1 MKKYILSID
10 QGTTSTRAIL
20 INDKGQGVFMA
31 QRPVECY
38 YPEPGW
44 VEQDPERLWIS
55 VVDVVNELL
64 IIAGVTWNDIAG
76 IGITNQRETTIVWD
90 RNTGRA
96 IHNAIVWQSKQTQSI
111 CEAMEDKTEFI
122 AERTGLRLN
131 PYFSASKIRF
141 ILDKVEGAQ
150 EAAERGDLCFGTID
164 SWIIFKMTKG
174 NHVTDCSNASRTML
188 YNIFDMK
195 WDDELLSLW
204 NIPRSMLP
212 EVLDNDADFGPAS
225 FFCRHHDVHIHG
237 VAGDQQ
243 AALFGQ
249 CCFRKGE
256 SKNTYG
262 TGCFM
267 LMNTG
272 NQAIRSKNGLLTT
285 VAWRVNGETTY
296 ALEGSVFIGGA
307 VIQWVRDQTRWIEDA
322 PDSEY
327 YASKRKDT
335 AGVYFVPAFV
345 GLGTP
350 YWDDDARGAIFGL
363 TRGSDRH
370 NITRA
375 ALYSIAYQSKDV
387 IDTMK
392 EDAGLELPVLK
403 VDGGASKN
411 NLLLQ
416 FQADILQCEVRVPTQ
431 VETTALGAGYLAG
444 LGTGFWKNLKS
455 IERNIII
462 DRTFKPNMEPEEAER
477 LSRGWKK
484 AVEATRVF
492 KDF

>member
-1 MKKYILSID
+1 MKKYIVAID

-20 INDKGQGVFMA
+20 ISSKGEKLFQA
-31 QRPVECY
+31 QRAVDCLF
-38 YPEPGW
+38 PEPGW
-44 VEQDPERLWIS
+44 VEQDPDKIWIS
-55 VVDVVNELL
+55 VVDVINELL
-64 IIAGVTWNDIAG
+64 IVSGVKMEDIAA
-76 IGITNQRETTIVWD
+76 IGITNQRETTVVWD
-90 RNTGRA
+90 KNTGKA
-96 IHNAIVWQSKQTQSI
+96 IANAIVWQSKQTQAI
-111 CEAMEDKTEFI
+111 CERYKKQTALI
-122 AERTGLRLN
+122 ASKTGLRLN

-141 ILDKVEGAQ
+141 LLEKVPGA
-150 EAAERGDLCFGTID
+150 EAKAAKGDLYFGTID
-164 SWIIFKMTKG
+164 SWLIYKMTQGK
-174 NHVTDCSNASRTML
+174 NHYTDVSNASRTML
-188 YNIFDMK
+188 FNIFEMK
-195 WDDELLSLW
+195 WDDELLKLW
-204 NIPRSMLP
+204 KIPASMLP
-212 EVLDNDADFGPAS
+212 EVHENSFDYGEAS
-225 FFCRHHDVHIHG
+225 FFQGGVHIFG

-249 CCFRKGE
+249 CCYHEGE

-272 NQAIRSKNGLLTT
+272 TKPILSKNGLLTT
-285 VAWRVNGETTY
+285 VAWKLNGETTY

-307 VIQWVRDQTRWIEDA
+307 VVQWVRDQMRWFEDSS
-322 PDSEY
+322 DSET
-327 YASKRKDT
+327 YASKKPDT

-392 EDAGLELPVLK
+392 KDACLELPVLK
-403 VDGGASKN
+403 VDGGASAN
-411 NLLLQ
+411 ALLMQ
-416 FQADILQCEVRVPTQ
+416 FQSDILQCEVRIPKC

-444 LGTGFWKNLKS
+444 LGVGFWKS
-455 IERNIII
+455 RQEIEMNHAFAKRYYPQM
-462 DRTFKPNMEPEEAER
+462 DPKEADKLYRGWGQAVQAARAFKPKE
-477 LSRGWKK
+477 
-484 AVEATRVF
+484 
-492 KDF
+492 

>member
-1 MKKYILSID
+1 MEKYVLSID

-20 INDKGQGVFMA
+20 INGKGRGVYMA
-31 QRPVECY
+31 QRPIDCY

-44 VEQDPERLWIS
+44 VEQDPERIWIS
-55 VVDVVNELL
+55 VVDVINELL
-64 IIAGVTWNDIAG
+64 IISGATWDDIAA

-90 RNTGRA
+90 KNTGKA
-96 IHNAIVWQSKQTQSI
+96 IYNAIVWQSKQTQSI
-111 CEAMEDKTEFI
+111 CEKMEDKTEFI

-141 ILDKVEGAQ
+141 ILDNVGGAQ
-150 EAAERGDLCFGTID
+150 EAAEKGDLCFGTID
-164 SWIIFKMTKG
+164 SWIIYKLTKG
-174 NHVTDCSNASRTML
+174 NRYTDCSNASRTML
-188 YNIFDMK
+188 FNIHTMK

-204 NIPRSMLP
+204 NIPKSVLP
-212 EVLDNDADFGPAS
+212 EVLDNDADFGSAN
-225 FFCRHHDVHIHG
+225 FFGQNNVHIHG

-249 CCFRKGE
+249 CCFKTGE

-272 NQAIRSKNGLLTT
+272 DKAVASKNGLLTT
-285 VAWRVNGETTY
+285 VAWRVDGKTTY

-322 PDSEY
+322 SDSAY
-327 YASKRKDT
+327 YAAKRPDT
-335 AGVYFVPAFV
+335 GGVYFVPAFV

-363 TRGSDRH
+363 TRGVDRH

-392 EDAGLELPVLK
+392 KDAGLDLTVLK

-411 NLLLQ
+411 DLLLQ
-416 FQADILQCEVRVPTQ
+416 FQSDILQCEVRVPVQ

-444 LGTGFWKNLKS
+444 LGSGFWKSLETISKQLV
-455 IERNIII
+455 I
-462 DRTFKPNMEPEEAER
+462 DRVYQPKMEKEEAER
-477 LSRGWKK
+477 LSRGWRK

-492 KDF
+492 KVDQ